1 MREFISLF
9 VGLRKRREF
18 ALVEPEDLP
27 FTKRMKEV
35 LWADDS
41 PNE

>member
-1 MREFISLF
+1 MREFILLL

-27 FTKRMKEV
+27 FTKRIKD
-35 LWADDS
+35 LTQ
-41 PNE
+41 PNEIPNG